1 MLFMD
6 IIFFHLLSVSL
17 SNIREA
23 FMVSADS
30 QKPVCPVCHQTDQV
44 MTLQQAY
51 ESGIQRF
58 ARPVMPVGRVPMMK
72 TMAVGVLIVTIGSF
86 LIIVLLGPG
95 ANLPDWIRIIQV
107 VLTILAIVAVLVLS
121 FMAFVRVTQ
130 GDIQSQHL
138 LPAWDKALANWS
150 RLRYCKRDNIVFD
163 PQQPNKAL
171 SDQEVNS
178 LLAVEAPEGQSDEVN
193 AKIAQRA

>member
-6 IIFFHLLSVSL
+6 IIFFRLLSVSL

-23 FMVSADS
+23 FMVSTDS
-30 QKPVCPVCHQTDQV
+30 QKPVCPVCHQADQV
-44 MTLQQAY
+44 QTLQQAY

-72 TMAVGVLIVTIGSF
+72 TMAIGVLITTIASF

-95 ANLPDWIRIIQV
+95 QALPDWIRIIQV
-107 VLTILAIVAVLVLS
+107 VITILAIVAVLVIS
-121 FMAFVRVTQ
+121 FMAFIRITQ

-138 LPAWDKALANWS
+138 LPAWDNALANWS

-178 LLAVEAPEGQSDEVN
+178 LLTVEAPSGQSDEVGT
-193 AKIAQRA
+193 KIAQRA